1 MPNPNNPHGFIAEF
15 MFGSGAIPL
24 WYGVL
29 KSAAVVTDGDC
40 VKATVGLIMKNMAV
54 ATDDPK
60 IIGVAAET
68 RTAPATARDTIT
80 FVPALENIVF
90 SGQYGTNVGA
100 GQQLTQ
106 GIMYAGRNLGPAA
119 LGTGVMRLS
128 TGVSSVA
135 CIIGLKRTSA
145 FGTFG
150 EALFI
155 FGVSRMSGR
164 GIY

>member
-15 MFGSGAIPL
+15 MFGNGAIPL
-24 WYGVL
+24 WYGTL
-29 KSAAVVTDGDC
+29 KSASIVTDGDA
-40 VKATVGLIMKNMAV
+40 VKATVGLLMKMMAV
-54 ATDDPK
+54 ATDDAK
-60 IIGVAAET
+60 IVGIAAET
-68 RTAPATARDTIT
+68 KTAPTTARDTLM

-90 SGQYGTNVGA
+90 SGQYGSTGV
-100 GQQLTQ
+100 QFTQ
-106 GIMYAGRNLGPAA
+106 GIMYTAKNLGPSG